1 MTERAARTQPAVW
14 RRPTVHDTP
23 SAPVQIGRSH
33 RVPEH
38 NERPIT
44 MTVRVSHGRVLSM
57 TGAVAALLG
66 GFAGDLAAQTAQTLT
81 AQTAPAA
88 ETGWRFTV
96 TPYAW
101 LPSIEGNLRYA
112 LPPGSG
118 DARSAD
124 VGMGAINLLEAINF
138 AGMIAAEAR
147 YDRFV
152 IMTDLIYLDMGN
164 AGSRVDQVNLGGNAV
179 SSTLDAGTDTS
190 VQGTLWT
197 LAGGYTLAQGEW
209 GHVDAFAGFRL
220 FSLSTST
227 NVRLSADVAGPN
239 NALALSRNMRFSDS
253 TTLFDGIVGARG
265 RFLLGAGFH
274 LPYAFDI
281 GAGSSQL
288 TWQAMAGIGYQ
299 TGWAGVTLGYR
310 YLSYD
315 QGNDKLVQDFS
326 FSGPFLAVNF
336 SF

>member
-1 MTERAARTQPAVW
+1 
-14 RRPTVHDTP
+14 
-23 SAPVQIGRSH
+23 
-33 RVPEH
+33 
-38 NERPIT
+38 
-44 MTVRVSHGRVLSM
+44 MTVRVSHGRMLLM
-57 TGAVAALLG
+57 TGAVVALLG
-66 GFAGDLAAQTAQTLT
+66 GIAGDLAAQTV
-81 AQTAPAA
+81 QTAPPAP
-88 ETGWRFTV
+88 ETGWHFTV

-101 LPSIEGNLRYA
+101 LPSIDGRLRYS

-118 DARSAD
+118 DARSTD
-124 VGMGAINLLEAINF
+124 VGISSTNLLDAINF

-147 YDRFV
+147 YDRFA

-164 AGSRVDQVNLGGNAV
+164 AGSRVDSVNLGGNAV
-179 SSTLDAGTDTS
+179 SSTVDAGTDTS

-209 GHVDAFAGFRL
+209 GNVDAFAGFRL
-220 FSLSTST
+220 FSLSTTT
-227 NVRLSADVAGPN
+227 NVRLAADVTGPN
-239 NALALSRNMRFSDS
+239 NSLALSRNLRLSDN
-253 TTLFDGIVGARG
+253 TTLFDGIIGARG

-274 LPYAFDI
+274 LPYSFDV

-315 QGNDKLVQDFS
+315 QGNDKLVQEFS